1 MELIKENKMGNE
13 KISSLLFK
21 MSMPAII
28 SMLVQ
33 ALYNII
39 DSIFVAKYSSDGLTA
54 LTLAFPLQMLSLAF
68 GLGIGV
74 GTSSLISRRLG
85 QHHKDEANIAA
96 KTGISLA
103 VITTIIFM
111 ILGTILPLPFL
122 KLFSKRAIVLSYGVA
137 YLSICMICCLGQML
151 DLVSAKILQGT
162 GNMKIPM
169 ISQLAGAIT
178 NIVLDPILI
187 FGFNMGVAGAAWA
200 TVIGQFVAMF
210 ISFGSL
216 IFTKQEINFEF
227 STQSLNKKAFKDI
240 ISVGVPTT
248 IMNAISSFATLLL
261 NLILVQYSDIAVV
274 VLGIYFKLQSFVF
287 MPIFGLTQGT
297 MPILGYNYGANQKE
311 RFYEAFYLTLKVST
325 IIMIFGLL
333 LFQFG
338 SGMFI
343 KIFNDNP
350 EYVKMGSFALRII
363 SICFIPA
370 AIGITTS
377 VMFQSLGHGTKS
389 MIMSLMRQ
397 AVLLIPLAYIF
408 GKLMGVN
415 AIWFTYPIVEVITA
429 IIFFPIGLKISKK
442 AFENA

>member
-1 MELIKENKMGNE
+1 
-13 KISSLLFK
+13 
-21 MSMPAII
+21 
-28 SMLVQ
+28 
-33 ALYNII
+33 
-39 DSIFVAKYSSDGLTA
+39 
-54 LTLAFPLQMLSLAF
+54 
-68 GLGIGV
+68 
-74 GTSSLISRRLG
+74 
-85 QHHKDEANIAA
+85 
-96 KTGISLA
+96 
-103 VITTIIFM
+103 
-111 ILGTILPLPFL
+111 
-122 KLFSKRAIVLSYGVA
+122 
-137 YLSICMICCLGQML
+137 
-151 DLVSAKILQGT
+151 
-162 GNMKIPM
+162 
-169 ISQLAGAIT
+169 
-178 NIVLDPILI
+178 
-187 FGFNMGVAGAAWA
+187 
-200 TVIGQFVAMF
+200 
-210 ISFGSL
+210 
-216 IFTKQEINFEF
+216 
-227 STQSLNKKAFKDI
+227 
-240 ISVGVPTT
+240 
-248 IMNAISSFATLLL
+248 MNAISSFATLLL

-287 MPIFGLTQGT
+287 MPTFGLTQGT

-389 MIMSLMRQ
+389 MVMSLMRQ